1 MVTRSPRR
9 LPCLPL
15 QQVSCSVPGLPPGG
29 IPSFPSLFSVTLS
42 LSLSSEVPYLW
53 PAASQPTPETLQD
66 EMTLNCSEASS
77 EEALLPSIP
86 RTGEPHPQGGETAL
100 PNPRPRAPAQRWDPS
115 SLLSSTCISCAVRV
129 RPWSS
134 LQELI
139 SDSGLSALPGDC
151 FDP

>member
-1 MVTRSPRR
+1 MRSPQR
-9 LPCLPL
+9 LPSLPL
-15 QQVSCSVPGLPPGG
+15 QQVSCSAPGPPPGG

-42 LSLSSEVPYLW
+42 LSLSSEVLYLW
-53 PAASQPTPETLQD
+53 PAASQPTPGALQE

-86 RTGEPHPQGGETAL
+86 RTGEPHPKAGRL
-100 PNPRPRAPAQRWDPS
+100 PSPPPRPRAPAQCWDPS
-115 SLLSSTCISCAVRV
+115 SLLSSPCISCAVRV

-134 LQELI
+134 LQKLI

-151 FDP
+151 FNP